1 MEQSSSSLAPEFK
14 TSMTNAMIWGRYAAL
29 ISFINLGLGFLQ
41 LIIGALKGNLNVFTT
56 LFTFLLSAVI
66 TLVMSINLLNFS
78 KATRNGI
85 LYEDSVHLNKA
96 LYHLRIYFIVMGV
109 LFLIVIGLLIL
120 FMIIAVI
127 AALIST
133 NA

>member
-1 MEQSSSSLAPEFK
+1 MESSSNPPAPEIK
-14 TSMTNAMIWGRYAAL
+14 ASLTNAMIWGRYAAM

-56 LFTFLLSAVI
+56 LFTFLVSAVI

-78 KATRNGI
+78 RATKNGI
-85 LYEDSVHLNKA
+85 LYEDSAHLNKA

-109 LFLIVIGLLIL
+109 LFLIVIGLLAL
-120 FMIIAVI
+120 FLIIAII
-127 AALIST
+127 AALLST
-133 NA
+133 TA